1 MNDAEIK
8 TNSEQL
14 KPLLTEVKICF
25 RFVIDPLCLDISR
38 FDQLQQ
44 KINQLPIQLKSSY
57 QELFHRKVKQQ
68 IRMSNHFISKLD
80 EDSYPIWKNAH
91 KLAEKYSINI
101 AKTEPPSPYW
111 LIKFLSIDHN
121 NSRSAVKLA
130 RKITQEDLASL
141 DQNVANAF
149 FKWRANTDHLQM
161 QAVTPKDSQQKFIND
176 LTTRPDFK
184 RLLTAPNLGE
194 AEITQ
199 VIALINAFKSL
210 GAEVSDQM
218 ATAKTEAEINQIF
231 DQYQQFFTEVFQPF
245 LTKLR
250 KLKNTFNGNGSSQL
264 AIMIDQADQSQVNTV
279 RAKLASLA
287 VIESPRLAYVAFP
300 Q

>member
-1 MNDAEIK
+1 
-8 TNSEQL
+8 
-14 KPLLTEVKICF
+14 
-25 RFVIDPLCLDISR
+25 
-38 FDQLQQ
+38 
-44 KINQLPIQLKSSY
+44 
-57 QELFHRKVKQQ
+57 
-68 IRMSNHFISKLD
+68 
-80 EDSYPIWKNAH
+80 
-91 KLAEKYSINI
+91 
-101 AKTEPPSPYW
+101 
-111 LIKFLSIDHN
+111 
-121 NSRSAVKLA
+121 
-130 RKITQEDLASL
+130 
-141 DQNVANAF
+141 
-149 FKWRANTDHLQM
+149 M